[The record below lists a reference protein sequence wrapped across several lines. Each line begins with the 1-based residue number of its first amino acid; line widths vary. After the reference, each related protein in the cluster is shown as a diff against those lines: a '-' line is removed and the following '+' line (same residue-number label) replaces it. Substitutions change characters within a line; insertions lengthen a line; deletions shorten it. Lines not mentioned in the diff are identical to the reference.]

1 MRVFGSDRSSSN
13 ANLHS
18 SVRPF
23 EPSLKDDIRM
33 TQSTQESPQM
43 ALKRQ
48 SLKDF
53 VLFFVLSFLKILFF
67 VQDPA
72 GQASPLARGVA
83 EKK

>member
-13 ANLHS
+13 ANLRS

-33 TQSTQESPQM
+33 TKSTQESPQK
-43 ALKRQ
+43 ALKKAEPKR
-48 SLKDF
+48 LRLVF
-53 VLFFVLSFLKILFF
+53 VISFLKILFF

-72 GQASPLARGVA
+72 GQASPLARGGA